1 MQKSLGLIEMPN
13 LADAVQAVDIML
25 KAADVQFETWE
36 KKLGGRL
43 VTIVVSGNVAAVEEA
58 VENAKAKASGRIVAS
73 AVIANPHPELFKIIE
88 KSKRKHNFPEPLK
101 VNEV

>member
-1 MQKSLGLIEMPN
+1 MQKSLGFIELPN
-13 LADAVQAVDIML
+13 LADAVEALDLML

-43 VTIVVSGNVAAVEEA
+43 VTIIVSGDVAAVTEA
-58 VENAKAKASGRIVAS
+58 VEHAKADAAGRIVAS
-73 AVIANPHPELFKIIE
+73 AVIANPHPELFKLIE
-88 KSKRKHNFPEPLK
+88 KSKKKHNFPEPLK